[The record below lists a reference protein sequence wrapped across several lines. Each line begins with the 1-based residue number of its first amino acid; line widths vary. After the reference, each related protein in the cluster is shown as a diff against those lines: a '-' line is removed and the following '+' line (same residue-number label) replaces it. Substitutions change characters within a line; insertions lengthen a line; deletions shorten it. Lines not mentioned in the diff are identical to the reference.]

1 MASLLVSPT
10 PATASAPP
18 VQKTLTICTSLKSGH
33 QIISKSGKCNERIY
47 ESRTWYQKGAAP
59 SGTPGSDLLDL
70 RTCVSKRSNLQMIRT
85 ISACNSKTQTT
96 SLWQRPLG
104 PPAAPM
110 ITSVAMG
117 ILGTATLEISA
128 PKEDGG
134 ARVTSY
140 LVTSAPG
147 EFKATYKPDQI
158 KAAKFSGLIPGKTYS
173 FMVVAINSKGSSPA
187 SISSKPTLA
196 PTIPSAPTITKVVA
210 TGANTAQLTF
220 TAHTNDGGS
229 PITSYVATS
238 NPGGLQTTVYQSASG
253 TINISNLTHSTTY
266 AFTLVAINAAGA
278 SPESAYSS
286 FITTATPP
294 PPSPPVVATPTPTPT
309 PTPTVISVAAISGV
323 SAPVT
328 GATPV
333 TTTTAGTGYTGTV
346 SWSGSPST
354 FAAATTYT
362 ATITLTPTSGYTL
375 TGVTANF
382 FTVPGA
388 SPVTHS
394 ADSGEIIA
402 VFPATA
408 SSTKEI
414 TTFTVSGQSGSSTI
428 TSTGNTTGTIAIT
441 VPNATNVT
449 ALVATFTHTG
459 SSIAIAS
466 VAQVSATTANNFTS
480 PVSYV
485 VTAADGS
492 TKTWSVTITVADLIA
507 QSSLSITTLTT
518 TSKAYPYSRALSI
531 STSGGSGSGATT
543 FAIASGGTATGCA
556 LSNSTS
562 TATITATTVGT
573 CLIQA
578 SKAADSTYSAATS
591 PTATFTFTT
600 ATQTVTFTR
609 PGIMKLGQGTQS
621 VAPTASSS
629 LTVTLTST
637 TTGVCTVAGF
647 VITAVA
653 IGTCSITASQSGN
666 ANYSAA
672 ISVTQNF
679 IVEAIISTAAIAGVT
694 PPVAGATPAT
704 TITPGI
710 EYTGTVSWS
719 RSPSTFA
726 AATGYTA
733 TITLTPTSGY
743 TLTGV
748 ASNFFTVAGATTV
761 THPGSSGVITAVFS
775 VYCDGSS
782 ITCQAGDIG
791 PGGGVIYYVA
801 PTSFACG
808 PTLSNTCKYLEAAP
822 TTGDNAWTDAAYM
835 WSGNPHELIGG
846 SAQRTEIGTGYANTL
861 AIVAQPDELGWEN
874 ERENTAA
881 KISQAYRGPNNKSD
895 WYLPSKDELNQ
906 MCYWARGYRGAA
918 LTNITSVCPYFD
930 GRDVS
935 PEFAAASYWS
945 STEESAFGAWKQNFG
960 NGLQAPQVKQLSIIE
975 KVRPIRAFAGVA
987 PAFTL
992 SSSSESRTVNSVAT
1006 GFTINSTGGAI
1017 ASFAISATPPGMSF
1031 STSTGA
1037 LTGTPNTVAS
1047 STSYTITATNAVG
1060 SASQTFT
1067 LTVSAVVYTVGNT
1080 GPGGG
1085 KIFYVAAT
1093 PFACGPTGGL
1103 MCTYLEAAPSGWN
1116 TGADPGR
1123 SWAQSTPVNYQGATV
1138 NNASSPETA
1147 TATAIGWGYRN
1158 TRAIVLQG
1166 NTDTATSAAAL
1177 ADSYTVTVSSVV
1189 YDDWFLPSKD
1199 ELNELYLQRALVGG
1213 FVADDYWS
1221 SSEKTEN
1228 KAWYQIFI
1236 DGYQTEAVKSASVY
1250 VRPIRAFGP

>member
-1 MASLLVSPT
+1 M
-10 PATASAPP
+10 
-18 VQKTLTICTSLKSGH
+18 
-33 QIISKSGKCNERIY
+33 ISKTGKCNERLY
-47 ESRTWYQKGAAP
+47 ESRTWYQKGTAP
-59 SGTPGSDLLDL
+59 SGTPGSEFLDL
-70 RTCVSKRSNLQMIRT
+70 RTCISKSSNLQMLRL
-85 ISACNSKTQTT
+85 SSSCNSKTQTT
-96 SLWQRPLG
+96 SLWQRPSG
-104 PPAAPM
+104 PPVAPM
-110 ITSVAMG
+110 ITSVVMG
-117 ILGTATLEISA
+117 ILGTATLEISG
-128 PKEDGG
+128 PQEDGG

-140 LVTSAPG
+140 LVTSFPG
-147 EFKATYKPDQI
+147 DIKATFKPDQI
-158 KAAKFSGLIPGKTYS
+158 KAAKFIGLTPGTSYS
-173 FMVVAINSKGSSPA
+173 FSVVAINSKGASPSS
-187 SISSKPTLA
+187 SSTTPKL
-196 PTIPSAPTITKVVA
+196 
-210 TGANTAQLTF
+210 
-220 TAHTNDGGS
+220 S
-229 PITSYVATS
+229 PIPTPIPTPVPAT
-238 NPGGLQTTVYQSASG
+238 
-253 TINISNLTHSTTY
+253 IS
-266 AFTLVAINAAGA
+266 V
-278 SPESAYSS
+278 PE
-286 FITTATPP
+286 
-294 PPSPPVVATPTPTPT
+294 PTPT

-323 SAPVT
+323 TAPVT

-333 TTTTAGTGYTGTV
+333 TITTAGTGYTGTV

-362 ATITLTPTSGYTL
+362 ATITLTPTSGYTV
-375 TGVTANF
+375 TGVAANF
-382 FTVPGA
+382 FTVAGA
-388 SPVTHS
+388 TSVSHS
-394 ADSGEIIA
+394 ADSSEIIA

-556 LSNSTS
+556 LSNPTS

-647 VITAVA
+647 LITAVA

-822 TTGDNAWTDAAYM
+822 TTGENVWTDDTYS
-835 WSGNPHELIGG
+835 WSGNISDLIGE
-846 SAQRTEIGTGYANTL
+846 SAQRTAIGTGYANTL
-861 AIVAQPDELGWEN
+861 ANVAQPNGGN
-874 ERENTAA
+874 APNTAA
-881 KISQAYRGPNNKSD
+881 TISRAYQGPNNKSD

-918 LTNITSVCPYFD
+918 LTNITSVCPQYD
-930 GRDVS
+930 ARAVS

-945 STEESAFGAWKQNFG
+945 STEASASNAWAQDFG
-960 NGLQAPQVKQLSIIE
+960 NNFQASKAKQWSIFD

-992 SSSSESRTVNSVAT
+992 SSSSESRTVNTVAT

-1067 LTVSAVVYTVGNT
+1067 LTVSAVVYTVGDT

-1093 PFACGPTGGL
+1093 PFACGPTGEL
-1103 MCTYLEAAPSGWN
+1103 MCTYLEAAPSVWN
-1116 TGADPGR
+1116 TGSEPTR
-1123 SWAQSTPVNYQGATV
+1123 TWAQVNLQGLV
-1138 NNASSPETA
+1138 VSPETA

-1166 NTDTATSAAAL
+1166 NTNTAASAAAL
-1177 ADSYTVTVSSVV
+1177 ADSYNVTVSNVL

-1199 ELNELYLQRALVGG
+1199 ELNALYLQRALVGG
-1213 FVADDYWS
+1213 FVESNNDYWS
-1221 SSEKTEN
+1221 SSENTELSPPR
-1228 KAWYQIFI
+1228 AWYQVFS
-1236 DGYQTEAVKSASVY
+1236 DGYQDRAGKYATAY
-1250 VRPIRAFGP
+1250 VRPIRAFGS